1 MRDWIVIPLI
11 GLLAVGVWSWAR
23 RLRGRNSPEVARSDV
38 PKPADVESHFEVS
51 DVPPSP
57 PSVVTNISIPRLP
70 ETEPVAV
77 LEFEG
82 PPGKVSVANGEYVI
96 GRHSD
101 DDVRVPDVR
110 VSRHHAR
117 LVARNGVCEILNLTA
132 ARSPVNPML
141 VNGETK
147 NHARVVDGDVVTLGG
162 VSFKLRLAIG

>member
-11 GLLAVGVWSWAR
+11 GLIAAGAWVWAR
-23 RLRGRNSPEVARSDV
+23 RHLVGALPVVRGRAAAERQAAVEVRS
-38 PKPADVESHFEVS
+38 AVEKSYIA
-51 DVPPSP
+51 P
-57 PSVVTNISIPRLP
+57 VVTNTSIPRLP
-70 ETEPVAV
+70 ENEPVAV

-82 PPGKVSVANGEYVI
+82 PPGTVTVATGEYVI

-132 ARSPVNPML
+132 ARDPANPML
-141 VNGETK
+141 VNGETT
-147 NHARVVDGDVVTLGG
+147 NHARLGDGDVVTLGG
-162 VSFKLRLAIG
+162 VGFKLRLAMG